1 MVAPARARA
10 LTCVAGDDHPGVSEL
25 VFWAP
30 STTRVSVS
38 AARAT
43 TPRLRC
49 SDASLQCGARRG
61 RCVRATASTGRAR
74 AAGNHSNVST
84 APRAPQPLQANRRSA
99 WGRRLQQR
107 CVNRDKTSVF
117 ARSAAYTTHQLRRR
131 GCRCVLVRLQTLA
144 QLFLPQP
151 ATGVSAH
158 QRFIS
163 TTASKPSFPAC
174 SGAPLAGP
182 EDSMPLASH

>member
-1 MVAPARARA
+1 MAPARARA
-10 LTCVAGDDHPGVSEL
+10 CVACDAHLGVRLSGL

-61 RCVRATASTGRAR
+61 RCVRVTASTRRAR
-74 AAGNHSNVST
+74 APRNHSNVST
-84 APRAPQPLQANRRSA
+84 APRAHNPPSDSAQRLGTPAATALRQPQSNL
-99 WGRRLQQR
+99 
-107 CVNRDKTSVF
+107 CVCAICRVHY
-117 ARSAAYTTHQLRRR
+117 AQLRRRR
-131 GCRCVLVRLQTLA
+131 GCRCVLVRQQTLA

-163 TTASKPSFPAC
+163 TTASKPLVPRIPALRRGQAL
-174 SGAPLAGP
+174 S
-182 EDSMPLASH
+182 EMPLASH